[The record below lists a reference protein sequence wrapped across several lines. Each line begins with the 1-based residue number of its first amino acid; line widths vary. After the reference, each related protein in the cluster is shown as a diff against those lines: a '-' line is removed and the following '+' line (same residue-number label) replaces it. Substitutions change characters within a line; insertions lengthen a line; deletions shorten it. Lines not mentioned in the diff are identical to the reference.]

1 MEERMERKEEE
12 ERRKIEYFNGVLSF
26 YTLYTYMYVWVK
38 IHIFQKEII
47 LLNFIQLHTVGSFI
61 SVFLCNPRC

>member
-26 YTLYTYMYVWVK
+26 YTLYTYMYV
-38 IHIFQKEII
+38 
-47 LLNFIQLHTVGSFI
+47 
-61 SVFLCNPRC
+61 